1 VKLRWGAVFGFLAG
15 FLLLMLAASS
25 TYSDSD
31 CDDLCAVY
39 FIAIAFWASVAGLVG
54 ALIGMAIVAIANR
67 L

>member
-25 TYSDSD
+25 TYSGSD

-39 FIAIAFWASVAGLVG
+39 FIATAFWASVAGLVG